1 MGRSRHQAAI
11 PRRTWARV
19 RRRVLRRDNYRC
31 RSCGRPAGRAEV
43 DHIVPMERG
52 GAPLDENNLQ
62 TLCRSCHI
70 AKCIREKPMEDPER
84 REWQDYLRAIT
95 DGSPIS

>member
-1 MGRSRHQAAI
+1 M
-11 PRRTWARV
+11 
-19 RRRVLRRDNYRC
+19 
-31 RSCGRPAGRAEV
+31 
-43 DHIVPMERG
+43 VPMERG

-70 AKCIREKPMEDPER
+70 AKSIREKPMEDPER